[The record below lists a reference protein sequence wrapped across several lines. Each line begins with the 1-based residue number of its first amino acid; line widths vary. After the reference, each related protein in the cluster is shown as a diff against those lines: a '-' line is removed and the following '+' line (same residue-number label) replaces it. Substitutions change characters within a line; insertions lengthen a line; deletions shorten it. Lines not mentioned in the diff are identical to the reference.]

1 MSEMPFEYPD
11 VSIEYVNNIYVLNDS
26 RLILQ
31 IAPDSEF
38 EFDDVDNGE
47 LPKVISFPSSP
58 CTSLQEFKKA
68 TIQLP
73 GDFPC
78 KRKMELSED
87 VVQILEQSNI
97 ISEWATPDYRSH
109 TYIHRTAYAI
119 LQANDEE
126 GRLGFVTGGIF
137 FMSMRNMREPRLLR
151 YFPMSLTDKLNDND
165 ICSAPQRVWLTS
177 VQSLYYFGPS
187 TKDQPKLVCDEPDGL
202 MGRMLPAIWMA
213 CNGNALG
220 ALKFMKEDM
229 QGMDIN
235 TESPWAGRTMLHYAA
250 LKNKPDAVK
259 ILIEA
264 HANVDQ
270 TDGHGMTPLMLAVAA
285 ICPECVKVLCKNGA
299 DPNHEDGRKESV
311 ILKLADSEWDQE
323 RTMEDADEVIV
334 QVLDL
339 LTSFKADVNAV
350 DCIGRSILS
359 NPCVV
364 HNCDTIRKLV
374 QLNADPTIKDKG
386 GRSLI
391 NLCLEQKEEKNVND
405 VLRMMVNELKL
416 DINDKD
422 DLGRTALSAMVFML
436 SEDDVRFLVQEL
448 KADVTIRDIDSKTAY
463 ERYYTEMLRAKDKR
477 PSSVK
482 IAQLLKGS
490 G

>member
-1 MSEMPFEYPD
+1 
-11 VSIEYVNNIYVLNDS
+11 
-26 RLILQ
+26 
-31 IAPDSEF
+31 
-38 EFDDVDNGE
+38 
-47 LPKVISFPSSP
+47 
-58 CTSLQEFKKA
+58 
-68 TIQLP
+68 
-73 GDFPC
+73 
-78 KRKMELSED
+78 
-87 VVQILEQSNI
+87 
-97 ISEWATPDYRSH
+97 
-109 TYIHRTAYAI
+109 
-119 LQANDEE
+119 
-126 GRLGFVTGGIF
+126 
-137 FMSMRNMREPRLLR
+137 
-151 YFPMSLTDKLNDND
+151 
-165 ICSAPQRVWLTS
+165 
-177 VQSLYYFGPS
+177 
-187 TKDQPKLVCDEPDGL
+187 

-213 CNGNALG
+213 CQGDALG

-250 LKNKPDAVK
+250 LKNEPNAVK

-264 HANVDQ
+264 HADVEQ

-299 DPNHEDGRKESV
+299 DPNYEDGRKETA
-311 ILKLADSEWDQE
+311 ILKLADSAWEQE
-323 RTMEDADEVIV
+323 RTMEDPDEVIV

-350 DCIGRSILS
+350 DCVGRSVLS
-359 NPCVV
+359 NACVV

-374 QLNADPTIKDKG
+374 QLKADPTIKDKG

-391 NLCLEQKEEKNVND
+391 NLCLDQKEGNNVHD

-416 DINDKD
+416 DINDTD
-422 DLGRTALSAMVFML
+422 DLGRTALSALVFQL
-436 SEDDVRFLVQEL
+436 SEDDVRFLIQEL

-463 ERYYTEMLRAKDKR
+463 ERYYTEMLRSKDQR